1 MCLAIPGRI
10 IERWEEGAAPFATAD
25 FAGEQRRISLAF
37 LPDLEIGEYV
47 IVHAGFAL
55 TRVPEDTV
63 DLVMASVAEA
73 GLLESDE
80 EVPV

>member
-1 MCLAIPGRI
+1 MCLAIPGQI
-10 IERWEEGAAPFATAD
+10 IERWTEGVAPFATAD

-37 LPDLEIGEYV
+37 LPDLEVGEYV

-55 TRVPEDTV
+55 SRVPADTV

-73 GLLESDE
+73 GLLDADA
-80 EVPV
+80 EVPA